1 MFFKNLRA
9 ESPNIFKLLVIMFVG
24 VVLCIGMMPLT
35 MYSAKQAAL
44 KAEQPAVTHGKIFP
58 MLEQRP
64 TLSPE
69 VRKKAAADLQS
80 FLNNTPIE
88 GTSLIALN
96 LKFLPVGVEY
106 DGKGTVRV
114 IPDDEWQKKLKDNA
128 EILKALEQVRQQKLQ
143 EAKNNPQKLRENVLK
158 EINANSGAVN
168 SNSPVENKAAVTER
182 SAPAI
187 ETVEEE
193 EEEEEEYEM
202 SYLTPRQQRIKKREL
217 QIRSYLFNTYQKAI
231 NRVDRYGNRRSLVG
245 DYLNDT
251 IDHYKE
257 ETRRKDYYPPK

>member
-24 VVLCIGMMPLT
+24 IVLCIGMMPLT
-35 MYSAKQAAL
+35 MYTAKQAAL
-44 KAEQPAVTHGKIFP
+44 KAEQPAANKGKIFP

-69 VRKKAAADLQS
+69 IRQKAAADLQS
-80 FLNNTPIE
+80 FLKNTPIE
-88 GTSLIALN
+88 GTSLLALN

-114 IPDDEWQKKLKDNA
+114 IPDNEWQKKLRDNA
-128 EILKALEQVRQQKLQ
+128 EILKALEQVRLQKLQ
-143 EAKNNPQKLRENVLK
+143 EAKNNPQKLRENDLK

-168 SNSPVENKAAVTER
+168 SNSPADNKAAETER
-182 SAPAI
+182 SAPTI

-193 EEEEEEYEM
+193 EEEEYDTAYM
-202 SYLTPRQQRIKKREL
+202 TPRQQRIQKREL

-245 DYLNDT
+245 DYLNET